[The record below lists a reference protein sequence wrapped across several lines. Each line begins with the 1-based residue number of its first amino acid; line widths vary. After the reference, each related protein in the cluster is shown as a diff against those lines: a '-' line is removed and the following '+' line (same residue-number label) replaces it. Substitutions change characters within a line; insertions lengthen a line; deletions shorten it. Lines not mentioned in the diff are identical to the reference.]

1 MPPRQPDFF
10 IVGAP
15 KAGTTSLYY
24 YLDQHPEIYMS
35 PIKEP
40 CHFSTEVRPQFF
52 SDELRPQIE
61 QDVAALPRYLAG
73 PVLEKRAGGI
83 VQEWDDYLR
92 LFAGANGHKA
102 AGEASVCYLWS
113 PSAPK
118 NIRAR
123 VPAAKILIFLRNPA
137 DRAFSQ
143 YVHGVSAGWIRQ
155 SLRGHIDANLRN
167 RDQRFGMD
175 FPFLE
180 LGLYYAQVKRYQAT
194 FPAANLYIGF
204 YEDYRDRPQETLAGV
219 LRFLEVDDK
228 FQPDTS
234 ARHLELRVPR
244 SIGASNL
251 LKSSGLWQGARR
263 LCPPQLLPLARRL
276 AHRPRNQVRLDPKD
290 RAFLTG
296 YYREDVG
303 KLAALLDRDL
313 SHWQ

>member
-1 MPPRQPDFF
+1 MQPRQPDFF

-15 KAGTTSLYY
+15 KAGTTSLYH

-35 PIKEP
+35 PMKEP
-40 CHFSTEVRPQFF
+40 CHFSTEIRPRFF
-52 SDELRPQIE
+52 SDKLREQVEQEL
-61 QDVAALPRYLAG
+61 AGLGRYLAG

-83 VQEWDDYLR
+83 VENWDDYLR
-92 LFAGANGHKA
+92 LFAAANGHKV

-113 PSAPK
+113 VSAPK
-118 NIRAR
+118 NIHAR
-123 VPAAKILIFLRNPA
+123 VPAAKILMFLRNPA

-143 YVHGVSAGWIRQ
+143 YVHGVSAGWIHQ
-155 SLRGHIDANLRN
+155 SLRAHIEANLRN

-180 LGLYYAQVKRYQAT
+180 MGLYYAQVKRYRDL

-204 YEDYRDRPQETLAGV
+204 YEDYRDRPQDTLADV
-219 LRFLEVDDK
+219 LRFLEVDDT
-228 FQPDTS
+228 FQPDMS
-234 ARHLELRVPR
+234 ARHLEVGMPR
-244 SIGASNL
+244 STGASHV
-251 LKSSGLWQGARR
+251 LKSTGLWQRARR

-276 AHRPRNQVRLDPKD
+276 AHRPRKEVRLNPRD

-303 KLAALLDRDL
+303 KLAALLNRDL